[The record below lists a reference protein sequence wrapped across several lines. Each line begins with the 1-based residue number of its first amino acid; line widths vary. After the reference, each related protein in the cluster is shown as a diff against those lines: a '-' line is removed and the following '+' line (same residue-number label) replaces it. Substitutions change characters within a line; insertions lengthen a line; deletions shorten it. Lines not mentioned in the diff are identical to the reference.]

1 MTKEYYYTYQGE
13 SFGVDE
19 PSFDCIYE
27 SLADSCQDDVE
38 EAIAG
43 IPSRS
48 QPCGFGIPYEKL
60 NETKDV
66 LKARFSNESINVY
79 HVSDE
84 KHPVKTYSLADIY
97 IRYFENREECEMGSV
112 DGACL
117 ALDMMANFLN
127 QGKWHFGLIDAGG
140 CILSDP
146 NMWPQYPKQNDGTII
161 WKKGNE
167 EYQPIIWFGLEGEK
181 PIECWTLYERA
192 NITNKKVY
200 QGSFGKEID
209 QEDWKHFWFCE
220 FWRMDWNVLWKH
232 DEGAIIWAF
241 CEQCMDE
248 PEEELEKVKEVCPIE
263 LSQDDSTETMLK
275 KVRDYCYHEQKVA
288 VLKKAI
294 YEAGYNIGEAFF
306 DCNCQDEEQDDDENY
321 LTDGRPNPNWLYD
334 AFVDQASESLNGDAQ
349 ADDVEIDDGYFGEEW
364 DGPYGAGNHWN
375 VIERYDDEFDVYELI
390 YKGWTAFLDKEYGKD
405 WEIRYKVH

>member
-97 IRYFENREECEMGSV
+97 IRYFENREECEMAYV
-112 DGACL
+112 DGAQL

-127 QGKWHFGLIDAGG
+127 QGKWHFGLIDADG

-161 WKKGNE
+161 WKEGNK
-167 EYQPIIWFGLEGEK
+167 EYKPIIWFGLEGEK
-181 PIECWTLYERA
+181 PIECWTLYERD
-192 NITNKKVY
+192 NITNTKVY
-200 QGSFGKEID
+200 LGAFDKEIN

-220 FWRMDWNVLWKH
+220 FWLMDWNVLWNH
-232 DEGAIIWAF
+232 DDMATTWAF
-241 CEQCMDE
+241 CEKCMDE
-248 PEEELEKVKEVCPIE
+248 PEEGFTKVKEACPIE
-263 LSQDDSTETMLK
+263 LRQDDSTETMLQ
-275 KVRDYCYHEQKVA
+275 KVKNYCYHEQKVA
-288 VLKKAI
+288 VLRKAI
-294 YEAGYNIGEAFF
+294 YEAGYRAANEYFKCNSECNDDSYDNGE
-306 DCNCQDEEQDDDENY
+306 Y
-321 LTDGRPNPNWLYD
+321 LEDGRPNPHWLHGGFCDQVSQSLYG
-334 AFVDQASESLNGDAQ
+334 DQASDI
-349 ADDVEIDDGYFGEEW
+349 EIDDRYFSDEW
-364 DGPYGAGNHWN
+364 DGIYEKWNAWN
-375 VIERYDDEFDVYELI
+375 V
-390 YKGWTAFLDKEYGKD
+390 LDKYESEIDIEALFYKACDNFLTEEYEKTGLLNMQSN
-405 WEIRYKVH
+405 